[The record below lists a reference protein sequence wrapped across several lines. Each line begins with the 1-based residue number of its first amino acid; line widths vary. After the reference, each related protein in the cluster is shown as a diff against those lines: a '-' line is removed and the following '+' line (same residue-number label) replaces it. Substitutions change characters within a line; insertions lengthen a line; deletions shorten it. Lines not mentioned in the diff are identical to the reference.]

1 MDDHQFKEKVLPL
14 SHRLFGLCVKII
26 GNNDEAKDALQDI
39 FVKLWTSRDSLES
52 IKNIE
57 AYAVTITRNYC
68 LDKLRLRKENISI
81 EKIYLYDDS
90 EDQVSLEYTENYK
103 LNLINS
109 ALTELTPIQQKV
121 FVMRDIER
129 MSFEEISINLGI
141 TEENIRVSLS
151 RSRKKLRELVKEAIR
166 RENNYGG

>member
-1 MDDHQFKEKVLPL
+1 M
-14 SHRLFGLCVKII
+14 CVKII

-90 EDQVSLEYTENYK
+90 EDQVNLEYTENYK

-109 ALTELTPIQQKV
+109 ALTELTPNQQKV

-151 RSRKKLRELVKEAIR
+151 RSRKKLKELVKEAIR
-166 RENNYGG
+166 RENNYGR

>member
-90 EDQVSLEYTENYK
+90 EDQVNLEYTENYK

-109 ALTELTPIQQKV
+109 ALTELTPNQQKV

-151 RSRKKLRELVKEAIR
+151 RSRKKLKELVKEAIR
-166 RENNYGG
+166 RENNYGR

>member
-14 SHRLFGLCVKII
+14 SRRLFGLCVKII

-81 EKIYLYDDS
+81 EKIHLYDEC
-90 EDQVSLEYTENYK
+90 EDQINIEYTENHK

-109 ALTELTPIQQKV
+109 ALKELTPVHQRV
-121 FVMRDIER
+121 FVMREIER
-129 MSFEEISINLGI
+129 LSFEEISIKLGI

-151 RSRKKLRELVKEAIR
+151 RARKRLKEIVKEAIR
-166 RENNYGG
+166 RENYYER